1 MSYLEIILPFSIPP
15 AALAPDLL
23 RALATPTLARLLAHA
38 KPPAICQFDD
48 FSQVLPHEALLG
60 GQIQFDAFWPR
71 TNSATLGQ
79 VKKRF
84 DTCPALTH
92 YRMKALGLRPEAGFW
107 FTLHPVHIHFARDHL
122 VLTDQRRLDISE
134 EEARILFEE
143 AATLC
148 ADYGKHL
155 LYGDHKTWFL
165 RADDWCELHTASKDA
180 ACGHNIEIWM
190 AKGEQARAWRKLQNE
205 IQMHW
210 FAHAVNTEREARGA
224 NPINS
229 LWLEAGS
236 AALIDIPQILT
247 VQESLALIQQAK
259 PVKLL
264 ETDFPLH
271 RVLLDGLIEPALNSD
286 WALWLDALHELEQT
300 VFPLIERAL
309 LANRFDTIRLVT
321 SDSQNLASFTL
332 LPPRAW
338 KFWVKPSLTPLF
350 SLQDLNQDA

>member
-15 AALAPDLL
+15 AALVPDLL

-38 KPPAICQFDD
+38 KSPAICQFDD

-71 TNSATLGQ
+71 ANAAAVTT

-84 DTCPALTH
+84 DTSPAITH
-92 YRMKALGLRPEAGFW
+92 HRMKALGLMPEAGFW

-122 VLTDQRRLDISE
+122 VLTDQRRLDISA
-134 EEARILFEE
+134 EEARVLFQE
-143 AATLC
+143 AAKLC
-148 ADYGKHL
+148 ADYGKQL
-155 LYGDHKTWFL
+155 LYGDSKTWFL
-165 RADDWCELHTASKDA
+165 RADDWRDMQTASKDA

-190 AKGEQARAWRKLQNE
+190 AKGEPARAWRKLQNE
-205 IQMHW
+205 IQMQW
-210 FAHAVNTEREARGA
+210 FAHSVNTEREARGA
-224 NPINS
+224 NPVNS

-236 AALIDIPQILT
+236 AELIDIPHILT
-247 VQESLALIQQAK
+247 VQESRGLLQQTK
-259 PVKLL
+259 PAKLL
-264 ETDFPLH
+264 ETDFPQH
-271 RVLLDGLIEPALNSD
+271 RVLLDSLIEPALNSD
-286 WALWLDALHELEQT
+286 WALWLDAMHELEQT
-300 VFPLIERAL
+300 YFPIIEQAL
-309 LANRFDTIRLVT
+309 LAGRFDTITLAT

-350 SLQDLNQDA
+350 SLPHLNPDA